1 MAFFC
6 KFIRLNNVVTLSKA
20 FKKKEMKKGQKKE
33 RLLQRC
39 NLLMNIKKVNIL
51 LKMYPKVL

>member
-1 MAFFC
+1 MTFFC

-20 FKKKEMKKGQKKE
+20 FKKKEIKKGQKKE